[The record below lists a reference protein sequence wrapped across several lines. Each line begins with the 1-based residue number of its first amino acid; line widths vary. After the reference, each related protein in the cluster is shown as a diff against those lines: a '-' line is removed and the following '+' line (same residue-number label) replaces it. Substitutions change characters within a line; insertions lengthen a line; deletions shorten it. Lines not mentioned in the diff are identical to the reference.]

1 MPREAITD
9 YELTDTDIERLVTE
23 ALAWEEKL
31 PHRNIHVRA
40 DAGVV
45 ILSGIVDTPEQK
57 SKAVKA
63 AEGIAGVTCVTD
75 NLVVRPPH
83 RVQDEEIEQA
93 VRERIERDGR
103 LTSPEDFEVLV
114 KNGIVHLRGEVT
126 SVAEK
131 WAAFDDARF
140 VPEVRDVSDEIT
152 LIPQATISDH
162 ILEELVTAELTRA
175 LGLDA
180 RNIHAHVENQVVRL
194 QGTLHSNWQKSIA
207 QQVASEIMGI
217 RGVTN
222 DITIA
227 E

>member
-1 MPREAITD
+1 MPRESITN
-9 YELTDTDIERLVTE
+9 YELTDTDLERLVTE

-31 PHRNIHVRA
+31 PYQNIRVRA
-40 DAGVV
+40 DEGVV
-45 ILSGIVDTPEQK
+45 LLAGTVETPEQK
-57 SKAVKA
+57 IKAVKT

-75 NLVVRPPH
+75 NLGVRPPH

-114 KNGIVHLRGEVT
+114 KNRIVHLRGEVT
-126 SVAEK
+126 SIVEK
-131 WAAFDDARF
+131 WAALDDARS
-140 VPEVRDVSDEIT
+140 VPGVKDVSDEIV
-152 LIPQATISDH
+152 LIPQVTISDH
-162 ILEELVTAELTRA
+162 ILEHLVTAELTRL

-194 QGTLHSNWQKSIA
+194 QGTLHSGRQKSIA

-217 RGVTN
+217 RGVIN